1 MALIAPRVTAGLP
14 ADDAGGLARAL
25 LDSNDI
31 TVFVDGTVHRLPA
44 QARDAVVDLLARLSR
59 GEAVTVSSVEEML
72 TTSRAAELAG
82 ISHTYL
88 RNMTDRGE
96 IPVEYRGTHRRIRQ
110 SAILAWLETQRRK
123 EREAAVD
130 GGTNA
135 AGTNSAGSDGSA
147 PDSVATGSAGGSGA
161 SGVSDGGAGPR

>member
-1 MALIAPRVTAGLP
+1 MALIAPRATAGLP
-14 ADDAGGLARAL
+14 ADEAAAL
-25 LDSNDI
+25 GRTLRDSNDI

-59 GEAVTVSSVEEML
+59 GDAVTVSSVEEML
-72 TTSRAAELAG
+72 TTSQAAELAG

-110 SAILAWLETQRRK
+110 ASILAWLETQRRK
-123 EREAAVD
+123 EREAAAGTADAATDVAATGNAGDD
-130 GGTNA
+130 GGT
-135 AGTNSAGSDGSA
+135 
-147 PDSVATGSAGGSGA
+147 P
-161 SGVSDGGAGPR
+161 